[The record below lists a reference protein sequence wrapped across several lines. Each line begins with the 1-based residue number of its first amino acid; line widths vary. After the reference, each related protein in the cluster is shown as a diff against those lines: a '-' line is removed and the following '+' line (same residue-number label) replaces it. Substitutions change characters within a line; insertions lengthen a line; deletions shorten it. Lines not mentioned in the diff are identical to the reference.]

1 MKTTFLNLFIFCV
14 CLWGL
19 SACSAPEGFRLEGR
33 LTGFAD
39 GSKADLKLAAT
50 HQDEKTE
57 QRAVLEN
64 GSFVFT
70 GNLPEPR
77 LYLLTIEESSGACAY
92 HTLML
97 ENGHVRISAVKG
109 QENGNRINL
118 EEVEVKG
125 SASDKLFHEK
135 MAFRE
140 ELNRMYQEKEERFR
154 EISAQITAAR
164 VAGNSKKLDS
174 LMKTEACQA
183 LNKAETDFFATA
195 GRVIPENIKANGD
208 SFWGP
213 LLMLYNYSYFTPN
226 DTVTQAIFNGFSEN
240 AQNSFYGQLLKKQ
253 LFTESLLGKPL
264 PTFALPDREDKEV
277 DIASLLKGKKC
288 VLIDFWASWCGPCR
302 KSIPTLKAI
311 YKQAAKQG
319 LEIVSISI
327 DKRKADWLK
336 ALDEEQLPWPC
347 LLDTR
352 NVFKEKFDGRAV
364 PTFILVDEH
373 GNVIGENL
381 SVTDLEGRIKK
392 SLK

>member
-1 MKTTFLNLFIFCV
+1 MKTLLNFFIFCV
-14 CLWGL
+14 CLLGL
-19 SACSAPEGFRLEGR
+19 SACSAPEGFRLEGK

-50 HQDEKTE
+50 HRDEKTE
-57 QRAVLEN
+57 MSAVLEN
-64 GSFVFT
+64 GAFTLT

-77 LYLLTIEESSGACAY
+77 LYLLTIEEPSGACAY

-97 ENGHVRISAVKG
+97 ENSQIRISAVKG
-109 QENGNRINL
+109 QGNGNRINL
-118 EEVEVKG
+118 EQVEVNG
-125 SASDKLFHEK
+125 SASDKLYQEK
-135 MAFRE
+135 MAFRDD
-140 ELNRMYQEKEERFR
+140 LNRMYQEKNEKFHDFNVQLAEAR
-154 EISAQITAAR
+154 AA
-164 VAGNSKKLDS
+164 GDSKKLDA
-174 LMKTEACQA
+174 LMKSDTYQA
-183 LNKAETDFFATA
+183 LNRAEKDFFTTVE
-195 GRVIPENIKANGD
+195 RVIPENIKANGD

-213 LLMLYNYSYFTPN
+213 LLMLTNYNYFIPN
-226 DTVTQAIFNGFSEN
+226 DANQQAIFNSFSET

-264 PTFALPDREDKEV
+264 PAFTLPDRDGKEV
-277 DIASLLKGKKC
+277 AIASLLKGKKC

-319 LEIVSISI
+319 LEIISISI

-347 LLDTR
+347 LLDTQ

-364 PTFILVDEH
+364 PTFILVDER

-381 SVTDLEGRIKK
+381 TVGDLEGKIKEVIK
-392 SLK
+392 